1 MWWCLTPIENLGG
14 QYPRV
19 QHIVK
24 GCKIQLDL
32 KWWVCFSISRVPWA
46 LITQKMIFI
55 SRIKNLWREYELQKQ
70 VWSRQTSAVPFLP
83 PVVSPFP
90 LSPRPTPPT
99 PHSPCLPKL
108 KKLVFAHSKVKHSRR
123 TDWLTDKSMD
133 GQILSYRDMRT
144 HLKTDFCWFFVAYTW
159 FYTSLSVRQM
169 VLWQVG
175 R

>member
-1 MWWCLTPIENLGG
+1 MWWCLTAIINVGG

-70 VWSRQTSAVPFLP
+70 VWSRQTSAVPP

-90 LSPRPTPPT
+90 LPPRPTPPT

-123 TDWLTDKSMD
+123 MDRLTRINGRIDTLIKRCEDTSKNRFLL
-133 GQILSYRDMRT
+133 I
-144 HLKTDFCWFFVAYTW
+144 FVASTW
-159 FYTSLSVRQM
+159 FYTSLSVCQM
-169 VLWQVG
+169 VLRQVG